1 MIKIAD
7 PIDLAVDENREFV
20 LTQSVTNTN
29 LIFENDAG
37 ARQMASESVGYL
49 IIR

>member
-7 PIDLAVDENREFV
+7 PIDLSQDENREFTLV
-20 LTQSVTNTN
+20 QSVTNTN

-37 ARQMASESVGYL
+37 TRQLQSEAVAYL